1 MQAYALSG
9 FLARLT
15 GNRRRLSSVNFPIL
29 LIAIPGD
36 GDKYGSKDRKL
47 SPKITKKDLT
57 TSKATLKYRKFPRI
71 DPSANLRGDASGFM
85 SAKPFSQPPDPNP
98 RPCKHPR
105 VQIVSREEDAE
116 FLECL
121 ECREV
126 FEASE
131 LKDMSIEER
140 DAREAQES

>member
-1 MQAYALSG
+1 MSC
-9 FLARLT
+9 
-15 GNRRRLSSVNFPIL
+15 
-29 LIAIPGD
+29 IPE
-36 GDKYGSKDRKL
+36 
-47 SPKITKKDLT
+47 ITKKDLT
-57 TSKATLKYRKFPRI
+57 TSKATLKYRKIP
-71 DPSANLRGDASGFM
+71 ANRSLGYLEEGDASGFM
-85 SAKPFSQPPDPNP
+85 SAKPFSQPPDPSP

-116 FLECL
+116 FVECL

-140 DAREAQES
+140 AESEAQDL